1 MKKIIF
7 IIIFICVSCAA
18 AYFLYPYLLKKIFTI
33 SGTITIAEKYKKK
46 PNSMLFIV
54 LKNKGDIPIAIKKTI
69 NPSFPLEF
77 TLTASDL
84 IMPDLLSKKLYLEVY
99 LNNHGVLGKS
109 KTSDML
115 GRIEKPIFINS
126 KNIELQLFLNR
137 S

>member
-1 MKKIIF
+1 MKKTIF
-7 IIIFICVSCAA
+7 IIIFIGISSTT

-33 SGTITIAEKYKKK
+33 SGTISIAEKYKKK
-46 PNSMLFIV
+46 PNFMLFIV
-54 LKNKGDIPIAIKKTI
+54 LKNKGDIPIAIRKTI

-77 TLTASDL
+77 TLTANDL
-84 IMPDLLSKKLYLEVY
+84 IMPDLLSRKVYIEAY

-115 GRIEKPIFINS
+115 GRIKKPIFINS
-126 KNIELQLFLNR
+126 KKIEIPLFSNK